1 MTAVPKPR
9 PQLLATRERKAE
21 IAAQDRAE
29 NAKVKAR
36 SQGVCEV
43 RIKAMRVMT
52 MASTWPG
59 EPSRTVPYVGNTN
72 RCYRRAGHIHH
83 LKSGIGRRNRGDSIK
98 AKCKLHVC
106 EFHHSE
112 IHGHVL
118 KPTDEATRYDAA
130 TVVYERMN

>member
-1 MTAVPKPR
+1 MHPVPKPR
-9 PQLLATRERKAE
+9 PQLLATRERKSQ

-36 SQGVCEV
+36 SKGQCEV
-43 RIKAMRVMT
+43 RTRV
-52 MASTWPG
+52 G
-59 EPSRTVPYVGNTN
+59 VRTVMVP
-72 RCYRRAGHIHH
+72 RCYRRAAHIHH
-83 LKSGIGRRNRGDSIK
+83 LKSGIGRRNVGDSVLS
-98 AKCKLHVC
+98 KCKLHVC
-106 EFHHSE
+106 ELHHSE